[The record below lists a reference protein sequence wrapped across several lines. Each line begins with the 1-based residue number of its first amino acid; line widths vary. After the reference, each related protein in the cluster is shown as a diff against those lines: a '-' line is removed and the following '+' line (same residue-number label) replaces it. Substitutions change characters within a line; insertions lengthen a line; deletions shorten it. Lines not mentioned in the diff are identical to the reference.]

1 MNHPNFKQKIIS
13 GVENFFKHLNQNDND
28 LDFNFLDTCLKEL
41 ELYFEILTNYIQD
54 ERLNLHLE
62 GMIVTN
68 QTNKRLIQAEKLF
81 KLTQSEFK
89 EIRTIVFRS
98 KELNE
103 INKKDIIDKFNKYIS
118 PKIIWV
124 FEDDKSIEYTAL
136 KHLYKTGE
144 IK

>member
-41 ELYFEILTNYIQD
+41 ELDFEILTNYIQD

-136 KHLYKTGE
+136 KHLYETGE

>member
-1 MNHPNFKQKIIS
+1 MNPPNFKQKIIS

-98 KELNE
+98 KESDE

-136 KHLYKTGE
+136 KHLYETGE

>member
-103 INKKDIIDKFNKYIS
+103 INKKDIIDKFN
-118 PKIIWV
+118 
-124 FEDDKSIEYTAL
+124 
-136 KHLYKTGE
+136 
-144 IK
+144 

>member
-98 KELNE
+98 KESDE

>member
-13 GVENFFKHLNQNDND
+13 GVEDFFKHLNRKDNQ
-28 LDFNFLDTCLKEL
+28 LDFNFLNNCIKEL
-41 ELYFEILTNYIQD
+41 ELDFQILTNYIQD

-62 GMIVTN
+62 GMIVTD
-68 QTNKRLIQAEKLF
+68 QTNKRLIHAEKLF

-89 EIRTIVFRS
+89 EIRTILSKS
-98 KELNE
+98 KESNK
-103 INKKDIIDKFNKYIS
+103 INKKEIISKFHKYIS

-136 KHLYKTGE
+136 KHLYETGE

>member
-1 MNHPNFKQKIIS
+1 MNHPNFKQNIIS
-13 GVENFFKHLNQNDND
+13 RVENFFKHLNQRNNE
-28 LDFNFLDTCLKEL
+28 LDFNFLDTCLEEL
-41 ELYFEILTNYIQD
+41 ELDFEILTNYIQD

-62 GMIVTN
+62 GMIVTG

-81 KLTQSEFK
+81 KLTQAEFK
-89 EIRTIVFRS
+89 EIRTLITRS
-98 KELNE
+98 KESKE
-103 INKKDIIDKFNKYIS
+103 INKKEIIDKFNNYIS

-136 KHLYKTGE
+136 KHLYETGE

>member
-1 MNHPNFKQKIIS
+1 MYPPNFKQKIIS

-98 KELNE
+98 KESDE

-136 KHLYKTGE
+136 KHLYETGE

>member
-1 MNHPNFKQKIIS
+1 MNHPNFKQNIIS
-13 GVENFFKHLNQNDND
+13 RVENFFKHLNQRNNE
-28 LDFNFLDTCLKEL
+28 LDFNFLDTCLEEL
-41 ELYFEILTNYIQD
+41 ELDFEILTNYIQD

-62 GMIVTN
+62 GMIVTG

-81 KLTQSEFK
+81 KLTQAEFK
-89 EIRTIVFRS
+89 EIRTLLTRS
-98 KELNE
+98 KESKE
-103 INKKDIIDKFNKYIS
+103 INKKEIIDKFNNYIS

-136 KHLYKTGE
+136 KHLYETGE

>member
-1 MNHPNFKQKIIS
+1 MNPPNFKQKIIS

-41 ELYFEILTNYIQD
+41 ELDFEILTNYIQD

>member
-41 ELYFEILTNYIQD
+41 ELDFEILTNYIQD